1 MFILRKILEM
11 YTNLRQKC
19 LASNTFPTENHTY
32 AVTKYLIPKIIKNV
46 LSYGR
51 TKRLHEVCINKL
63 YRTDSYGLRG
73 ARQIT
78 KVIADS
84 FGYQSLYKQG
94 LRLLS
99 TSTFFTSTQQYT
111 LLYVTI
117 QQVIRIFTYHKPRNQ
132 KKLFLS
138 KCKRH

>member
-1 MFILRKILEM
+1 MWVAARRHTSLWQECSYLIILFQKSFLSLSKDHILMFILRKILEM
-11 YTNLRQKC
+11 YTNLRQKR

-99 TSTFFTSTQQYT
+99 TNTFFTST
-111 LLYVTI
+111 
-117 QQVIRIFTYHKPRNQ
+117 
-132 KKLFLS
+132 
-138 KCKRH
+138 